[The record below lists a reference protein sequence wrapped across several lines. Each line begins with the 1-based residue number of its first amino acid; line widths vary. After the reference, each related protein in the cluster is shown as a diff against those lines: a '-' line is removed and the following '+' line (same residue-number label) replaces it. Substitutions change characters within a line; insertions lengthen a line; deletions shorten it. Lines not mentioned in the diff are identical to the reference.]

1 MWLKYVIQKTFLRC
15 KKDCKESISLKWT
28 KISNSFHRQ
37 LFFFVIE
44 SRSALGQHM
53 GICKKIWSVQSVIF
67 KIFNSCW
74 LSNKSLEKKPAMIH
88 NISMFFS
95 FSFSCFM
102 SLLLNTM
109 KAAAEAGWRLS
120 LCSLWCWMWH
130 SCWNNGA
137 RIKISSFSLT
147 HCSRQLRSFAELSS
161 EPLLWLQIFF
171 SCSDC
176 FDMEKTPEWSLSPLQ
191 ASFPAVWQFPA

>member
-1 MWLKYVIQKTFLRC
+1 
-15 KKDCKESISLKWT
+15 
-28 KISNSFHRQ
+28 
-37 LFFFVIE
+37 
-44 SRSALGQHM
+44 
-53 GICKKIWSVQSVIF
+53 
-67 KIFNSCW
+67 
-74 LSNKSLEKKPAMIH
+74 MIH
-88 NISMFFS
+88 NNISMFFS
-95 FSFSCFM
+95 FSVSCFM

-120 LCSLWCWMWH
+120 LCSLWCLTWH

-171 SCSDC
+171 FLQWLLWYGKNTRVVSLPASSALSCCVTIPCLD
-176 FDMEKTPEWSLSPLQ
+176 
-191 ASFPAVWQFPA
+191 SFPLTCTLNSPVNLHSQALLSECQLKALCKIIPIQQFLTQSL